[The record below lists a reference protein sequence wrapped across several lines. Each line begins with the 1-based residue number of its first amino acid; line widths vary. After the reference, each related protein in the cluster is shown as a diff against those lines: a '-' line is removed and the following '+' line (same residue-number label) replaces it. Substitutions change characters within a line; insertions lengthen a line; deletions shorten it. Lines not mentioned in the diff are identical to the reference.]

1 MLKHYIFDTEFKLE
15 NSKTINDIFFSTS
28 KINSMNKIAKRCL
41 ILLAVIS
48 LIISCK
54 KSDALSEESA
64 DVKMSADTISSSAA
78 VEKEGSTRKF
88 VRTADIK
95 FKVKNVTQSTY
106 AIENITNKFDGFVT
120 YTNLQSTIIDEFET
134 KVSLDSTLQTIRY
147 NVENDITIRI
157 PNKRLDTVIK
167 SIAKQI
173 DFLDY
178 RIIKADDVSL
188 KMLSNQLTQTRSANN
203 EKRIEKAIDTKGK
216 KINDIMEAENT
227 LANKKE
233 QNDNTKL
240 DNLSIQDQINFSTLT
255 IKIYQNESVKQE
267 IIGSTKDSN
276 FYKPNI
282 GIRILDSLKS
292 GWYVLINIIVF
303 LFEIWWLL
311 VFIIGGFF
319 LYKKYIKKEETQ
331 L

>member
-1 MLKHYIFDTEFKLE
+1 MIQNSSLKILKNNQSKKL
-15 NSKTINDIFFSTS
+15 FSTP
-28 KINSMNKIAKRCL
+28 KTNPMNKIVKRGL
-41 ILLAVIS
+41 VLLTVTV
-48 LIISCK
+48 LLISCK
-54 KSDALSEESA
+54 KSEAYEEESA
-64 DVKMSADTISSSAA
+64 DAKMSADTISSSAA

-88 VRTADIK
+88 IRTADIK

-106 AIENITNKFDGFVT
+106 KIENITNKFGGFVT

-134 KVSLDSTLQTIRY
+134 KISLDSTLQTIRY
-147 NVENDITIRI
+147 NVENDITIRV

-188 KMLSNQLTQTRSANN
+188 KMLSNQLSQTRGASN

-233 QNDNTKL
+233 QNDNAKL
-240 DNLSIQDQINFSTLT
+240 ENLSIEDQVNFSTLT

-267 IIGSTKDSN
+267 ITASTKDSN
-276 FYKPNI
+276 YYKPNI

-292 GWYVLINIIVF
+292 GWYVLLNLIVL
-303 LFEIWWLL
+303 LFEIWWLIL
-311 VFIIGGFF
+311 LTIGGYF
-319 LYKKYIKKEETQ
+319 LYKKYNKKE
-331 L
+331 

>member
-1 MLKHYIFDTEFKLE
+1 
-15 NSKTINDIFFSTS
+15 
-28 KINSMNKIAKRCL
+28 MNKIAKHCL

-54 KSDALSEESA
+54 KSDSLSEESA

-147 NVENDITIRI
+147 NVENDITIRV

>member
-1 MLKHYIFDTEFKLE
+1 M
-15 NSKTINDIFFSTS
+15 NTI
-28 KINSMNKIAKRCL
+28 MKRGL
-41 ILLAVIS
+41 VLLTVTA
-48 LIISCK
+48 LLISCK
-54 KSDALSEESA
+54 KSEAYEEESA
-64 DVKMSADTISSSAA
+64 DAKIAADTISSSAA

-88 VRTADIK
+88 IRTADIK
-95 FKVKNVTQSTY
+95 FKVKNVPQSTY
-106 AIENITNKFDGFVT
+106 TIENITNKFGGFVT

-134 KVSLDSTLQTIRY
+134 KISLDSTLQTIRY
-147 NVENDITIRI
+147 NVENDITIRV

-167 SIAKQI
+167 LIAKQI
-173 DFLDY
+173 NFLDY

-188 KMLSNQLTQTRSANN
+188 KMLANQLSQTRSASN

-233 QNDNTKL
+233 QNDNAKL
-240 DNLSIQDQINFSTLT
+240 ENLSIEDQVNFSTLT

-267 IIGSTKDSN
+267 ITASTKDSN
-276 FYKPNI
+276 YYKPNI

-292 GWYVLINIIVF
+292 GWYVLLNLIVL

-311 VFIIGGFF
+311 LLAIGGYF
-319 LYKKYIKKEETQ
+319 LYKKYLKKE
-331 L
+331 